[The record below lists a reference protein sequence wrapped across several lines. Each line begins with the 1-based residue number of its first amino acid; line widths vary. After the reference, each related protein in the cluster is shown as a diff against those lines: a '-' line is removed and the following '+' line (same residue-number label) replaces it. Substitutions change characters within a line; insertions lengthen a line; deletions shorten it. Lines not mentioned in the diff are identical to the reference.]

1 MDLPELPDRRREFME
16 TGRRERKTPH
26 EENAAGGKTQ
36 SGLEGRAAV
45 QQAGRP
51 EGGGAA
57 GAKAAFGRTGR

>member
-1 MDLPELPDRRREFME
+1 MLDLPELPDRREFME
-16 TGRRERKTPH
+16 TGRERKTPH

-45 QQAGRP
+45 QQAGRS